1 MTKPSESLC
10 RRLWFWVLVSTLT
23 AYTHRTLHPSQFL
36 SIANFPTSVTERKFL
51 FCAVLNSV
59 SKYFWWHLRWLDWIF
74 EGVYFPTLSIYFV
87 SINKNIGKRLPLLY
101 YIKMKFCCHP
111 CFIDIGVAMAV
122 SWRHNVFYFPLF
134 SSVPGFFFQKSL
146 KGVCNSL
153 SLSIMA
159 KFEQII

>member
-59 SKYFWWHLRWLDWIF
+59 SKYFWWHLRWLVWIF

-87 SINKNIGKRLPLLY
+87 SINKIYRKKVTTAVLYKNEILLSS
-101 YIKMKFCCHP
+101 MFCWHRSSHGSVMTP
-111 CFIDIGVAMAV
+111 QRFLLSV
-122 SWRHNVFYFPLF
+122 VFL
-134 SSVPGFFFQKSL
+134 GTRIFFQKSL